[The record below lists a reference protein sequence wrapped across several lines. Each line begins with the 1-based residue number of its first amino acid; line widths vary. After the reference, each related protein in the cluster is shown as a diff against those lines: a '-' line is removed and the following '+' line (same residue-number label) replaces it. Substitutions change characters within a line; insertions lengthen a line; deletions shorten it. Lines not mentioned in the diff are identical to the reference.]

1 MVLHSKKKILIFHFD
16 MQGGDAEKVL
26 INLLQHL
33 DYSKYDITLHTI
45 FGAGV
50 NMKDIPQEVHVKYVF
65 KKVFRGFS
73 SLMKLLPPKFW
84 HWLFI
89 KDKYDLEIAYLESS
103 PTRIISGGN
112 KKTKK
117 IAWVHTTLSK
127 DKKILKAFRN
137 DKEAT
142 MCYNKFERIV
152 FVSNNTLKEFCKC
165 LPNVK
170 SEKIVIHNVNDYDRI
185 YKKAIEPCPL
195 AISPERINIIA
206 IGRLIKLKR
215 FDRIIQAISQLKKEG
230 ISNIHFY
237 LLGKGNEQENLSQLI
252 KNKDVVDQVSML
264 GFDNNPYKWIAK
276 MDLFVCSSEREGYST
291 ATSEAVALGIP
302 VLTTKVSGMDEIL
315 KNGKFGLI
323 VENNDNDF
331 YHGLKTLVSNPRL
344 ISKYK
349 KTISQQPKP
358 TTQSLIENYENL
370 FDNI

>member
-1 MVLHSKKKILIFHFD
+1 M
-16 MQGGDAEKVL
+16 
-26 INLLQHL
+26 
-33 DYSKYDITLHTI
+33 
-45 FGAGV
+45 
-50 NMKDIPQEVHVKYVF
+50 
-65 KKVFRGFS
+65 
-73 SLMKLLPPKFW
+73 
-84 HWLFI
+84 
-89 KDKYDLEIAYLESS
+89 
-103 PTRIISGGN
+103 
-112 KKTKK
+112 
-117 IAWVHTTLSK
+117 
-127 DKKILKAFRN
+127 
-137 DKEAT
+137 
-142 MCYNKFERIV
+142 
-152 FVSNNTLKEFCKC
+152 
-165 LPNVK
+165 
-170 SEKIVIHNVNDYDRI
+170 
-185 YKKAIEPCPL
+185 
-195 AISPERINIIA
+195 
-206 IGRLIKLKR
+206 
-215 FDRIIQAISQLKKEG
+215 
-230 ISNIHFY
+230 
-237 LLGKGNEQENLSQLI
+237 LGKGNEQENLSQLI